1 MTVEKANNM
10 DFSGIGDVSKLM
22 PKKVID
28 FSLSKYFLFIFNL
41 K

>member
-1 MTVEKANNM
+1 MMVENTNKM
-10 DFSGIGDVSKLM
+10 DFSGIADVSILM